1 MSTLDLSLLPAPI
14 VLEPLDFETL
24 YQEAL
29 TDFRALMGENWSAP
43 LESEPVV
50 KLLEKRCTGRGR
62 PGFETLG
69 AAP

>member
-1 MSTLDLSLLPAPI
+1 MSTLDLSRLPAPI

-29 TDFRALMGENWSAP
+29 TDGALMGKNWSAP

-50 KLLEKRCTGRGR
+50 KLLEKR
-62 PGFETLG
+62 
-69 AAP
+69 A